1 MAGGPKIALKMRA
14 RLQKDQ
20 ALISELE
27 LSVPIPGL
35 PPEMVEKVEIELIN
49 NGQ

>member
-1 MAGGPKIALKMRA
+1 MAGGLKIALKMRA
-14 RLQKDQ
+14 LLQKDQ
-20 ALISELE
+20 ALISGLE

-35 PPEMVEKVEIELIN
+35 PPEKVKKVEIELII